1 MPSSPP
7 NPISALRQARERRH
21 APLVLELDLTEEL
34 IEEGPHD
41 PLGAAL
47 TYRKPK
53 LHYVVDGL
61 RRAEGDPRVGVLVAK
76 IGATS
81 TGLARMQDIRAAVLS
96 FRAAGKRAIAWAET
110 FGEFGPGTVP
120 YYLATAFDEIWLQ
133 PSGDVGL
140 TGVAVEAV
148 FLREALDKAGIEPQ
162 LGQRYEYKNAADTFL
177 RRGFTDAYRDA
188 SAGLAASVAEQ
199 LADGI
204 AGGRGLDPNT
214 VRDLLGR
221 GPYGAQQALEAGLVD
236 QLGYRDEVYAAARS
250 SGGDSARLQFLG
262 RYRKE
267 AMRSG
272 FGRLAPT
279 RLARHRS
286 RKVVAVVQASG
297 AVRLGRSSRRPLT
310 GASMGS
316 DTVTAA
322 LRSAAR
328 DDAVGAVVLRVDSP
342 GGSYVASD
350 AIWREVGRTRE
361 AGKPVVVSMGDV
373 AASGGYFVAMSA
385 DAIVAQPGTLTG
397 SIGVLGG
404 KAVTRD
410 LWARIGVG
418 RDAVTEGE
426 HALMFSAQRPFD
438 EAEWAQL
445 ERWLDHVYHDF
456 TAKVA
461 QGRGLSREHVH
472 EVARGRVWTG
482 RDARERGLVDELGG
496 LRHAVEIAR
505 QRGGLPADAE
515 ARSWPRVSPL
525 DRARPARSS
534 EDPAAAAA
542 AHLTAGWGPWAAIAA
557 AAGLPAAG
565 PLTLPG
571 GWRVR

>member
-1 MPSSPP
+1 M
-7 NPISALRQARERRH
+7 ALRSPNALTALHAARERRH
-21 APLVLELDLTEEL
+21 APLVLEVDLTEEL
-34 IEEGPHD
+34 VEEGPHD
-41 PLGAAL
+41 PVGAAL
-47 TYRKPK
+47 AYRKPK
-53 LHYVVDGL
+53 LRDVVDGL
-61 RRAEGDPRVGVLVAK
+61 RRAEHDPHVVALIAKVGAA
-76 IGATS
+76 GS
-81 TGLARMQDIRAAVLS
+81 GLARIQDVRDAVLA
-96 FRAAGKRAIAWAET
+96 FRAAGKHAVAWAET
-110 FGEFGPGTVP
+110 FGEFAPGTVP
-120 YYLATAFDEIWLQ
+120 YYLATAFDEVWLQ

-140 TGVAVEAV
+140 NGVAVEAV
-148 FLREALDKAGIEPQ
+148 FLREALDKAGVEPQ
-162 LGQRYEYKNAADTFL
+162 FGQRYEYKNAADLFL
-177 RRGFTDAYRDA
+177 RHGFTDAYREV
-188 SAGLAASVAEQ
+188 SARLAASVAEQ

-204 AGGRGLDPNT
+204 AESRRLDVNT
-214 VRDLLGR
+214 VRKLLGR
-221 GPYGAQQALEAGLVD
+221 GPYRSHEALQAGLVD
-236 QLGYRDEVYAAARS
+236 MLGYRDEVYAAAR
-250 SGGDSARLQFLG
+250 GRAGDSPRLQFLG

-279 RLARHRS
+279 RLARRP
-286 RKVVAVVQASG
+286 RPLVAVVQTSG
-297 AVRLGRSSRRPLT
+297 AVRLGRSSRRPFS
-310 GASMGS
+310 GPMMGS

-350 AIWREVGRTRE
+350 AIWREVRRTQE

-385 DAIVAQPGTLTG
+385 DVIVAQPGTLTG

-404 KAVTRD
+404 KLVTRD
-410 LWARIGVG
+410 LWAKIGVG

-426 HALMFSAQRPFD
+426 HALMFSAQRAFD
-438 EAEWAQL
+438 EDEWIQL
-445 ERWLDHVYHDF
+445 ERWLDHVYDDF

-461 QGRGLSREHVH
+461 QGRGLSRDHVH

-496 LRHAVEIAR
+496 LRRAVELAR
-505 QRGGLPADAE
+505 HRGGLPADAE
-515 ARSWPRVSPL
+515 ARSWPRVTPL

-542 AHLTAGWGPWAAIAA
+542 AHLAEGWGPWAAIAA

-571 GWRVR
+571 RWQIR